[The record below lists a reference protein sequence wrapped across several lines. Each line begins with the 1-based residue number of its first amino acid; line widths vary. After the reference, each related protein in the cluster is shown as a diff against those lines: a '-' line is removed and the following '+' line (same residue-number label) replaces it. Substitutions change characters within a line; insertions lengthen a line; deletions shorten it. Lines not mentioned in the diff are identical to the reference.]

1 MTIYALSSGIGT
13 SGIAVV
19 RISGPDAK
27 QVIEKLTSGP
37 FPAPRMATLKKVN
50 NINRTS
56 MIDEGIVII
65 YHNLFDIN
73 LYCFIKIGV
82 S

>member
-27 QVIEKLTSGP
+27 LVIEKLTSGR
-37 FPAPRMATLKKVN
+37 FPLPRVATLKKVN
-50 NINRTS
+50 NINKTS
-56 MIDEGIVII
+56 MIDEGIVI
-65 YHNLFDIN
+65 
-73 LYCFIKIGV
+73 
-82 S
+82 